1 MTHIHRWLLAA
12 ALVAALNPMNAA
24 AGFSETSMEPFGTF
38 GGTEYVRYSGRFQG
52 ETELGE
58 FDVPFRFVAPADP
71 ARGNRTVLVE
81 PSHFSLG
88 TGVRDLVLTSRFLFN
103 RGFGYATLGFG
114 ANGLNV
120 LDPAAAP
127 IIVAGE
133 SVENPGE
140 PDQAAVTDRGIVVQF
155 AEMLRTSTF
164 AQARFGP
171 IERVYATG
179 VSQTAEVLEG
189 ILLGPDAQ
197 GLFDQYLL
205 VASLWEPIFAAQEIG
220 APSLFPNTRG
230 TFEQPDGVGK
240 IIWVQAEGDLLIS
253 NAVQFL
259 NSVGE
264 ADSRLYQVAG
274 GAHQPLTGALG
285 LRDQLPFRANGLDWT
300 PVARAAFVAGNRWV
314 RFGTE
319 PPPDQLFET
328 TDEVDPVYGVV
339 TGIARDENLNAR
351 GGVRLPDVEAGR
363 FQFIASELEIEV
375 PGLTGLIGREIDLE
389 CEPLSDGS
397 ERFPFRTSYDWLVSI
412 QATRLLEQDLLLR
425 GDAINMIFDAT
436 DGEVGHRGRC
446 EGSDQSA
453 AQ

>member
-1 MTHIHRWLLAA
+1 MTNIHRWLLAA
-12 ALVAALNPMNAA
+12 AFVSALNPMNAA
-24 AGFSETSMEPFGTF
+24 AEFSETSMEPFGNF

-71 ARGNRTVLVE
+71 ALGNGTVLVE
-81 PSHFSLG
+81 PSHFALG
-88 TGVRDLVLTSRFLFN
+88 TGVRDLVLTPRFLFN

-133 SVENPGE
+133 PVENPGE
-140 PDQAAVTDRGIVVQF
+140 ADQAAVTDRGIVVQF
-155 AEMLRTSTF
+155 GEMMRNSPFAE
-164 AQARFGP
+164 AHFGP

-230 TFEQPDGVGK
+230 TFEQPEGVGK

-285 LRDQLPFRANGLDWT
+285 IRDGLPFRANGLDWT
-300 PVARAAFVAGNRWV
+300 PMARAAFFAGDRWV

-351 GGVRLPDVEAGR
+351 GGVRLPAVEAGR

-389 CEPLSDGS
+389 CEPLPDGS
-397 ERFPFRTSYDWLVSI
+397 ERFPFSQVYDWYVAM
-412 QATRLLEQDLLLR
+412 QAARLYKQDLLLL
-425 GDAINMIFDAT
+425 GDAIPMMLEARDSN
-436 DGEVGHRGRC
+436 VGGPGRC
-446 EGSDQSA
+446 SDSPE
-453 AQ
+453 